1 MDGKKTI
8 RNAIIAF
15 IVVGVLG
22 VGLSIYTQAVGV
34 EGSLME
40 NLLAQKQE
48 EASLKDSAE
57 EEDTATEE
65 EEVETKEESSASSK
79 DSEKSEDNDTDV
91 SDAIDYGA
99 SGEID
104 SDTAL
109 ETESTNVTENDAL
122 SETAADTTA
131 EESNALETDTTT
143 TDSTAVLR
151 EGPYYQYTVTADFG
165 LNIYNA
171 PDTPTGDSGKIGVV
185 PAGTTGYVIGQG
197 NRRTLIQYNGMF
209 GYVSNTYVT
218 LTEVSAEEYP
228 EELKSVTW
236 DNAVIGVKEG
246 E

>member
-15 IVVGVLG
+15 VVVGVLG
-22 VGLSIYTQAVGV
+22 VGIGIYTEAVGV

-57 EEDTATEE
+57 EEDIATEE
-65 EEVETKEESSASSK
+65 E
-79 DSEKSEDNDTDV
+79 
-91 SDAIDYGA
+91 
-99 SGEID
+99 
-104 SDTAL
+104 
-109 ETESTNVTENDAL
+109 
-122 SETAADTTA
+122 
-131 EESNALETDTTT
+131 SNAFETDTTT

-165 LNIYNA
+165 LNIYDA
-171 PDTPTGDSGKIGVV
+171 PDTPTGDGGKLGVV
-185 PAGTTGYVIGQG
+185 PSGTTGFAIGQG

-218 LTEVSAEEYP
+218 LTEVSSEEYP
-228 EELKSVTW
+228 EELKRVFLLTRQSIFL
-236 DNAVIGVKEG
+236 N
-246 E
+246 

>member
-22 VGLSIYTQAVGV
+22 VGISIYTQAVGV

-40 NLLAQKQE
+40 NLLAQKQSTTALE
-48 EASLKDSAE
+48 TSATEDEAE
-57 EEDTATEE
+57 EEETEI
-65 EEVETKEESSASSK
+65 SSD

-109 ETESTNVTENDAL
+109 ETESTDVTENDAL
-122 SETAADTTA
+122 SETEADTTA

-185 PAGTTGYVIGQG
+185 PAGTTGYAIGQG